1 MSTPIGLIS
10 IRQREWES
18 SYDYIKWFHTKTL
31 NTKNLKDDWAT
42 DAFIMGVSNEDVQY
56 SFTDNISQS
65 LADLYEMAHKFAETN
80 DIKSAP
86 FGTFQREDR

>member
-1 MSTPIGLIS
+1 
-10 IRQREWES
+10 
-18 SYDYIKWFHTKTL
+18 
-31 NTKNLKDDWAT
+31 
-42 DAFIMGVSNEDVQY
+42 MGVSNEDVQY